1 MACTKGSLG
10 RKTRAALYEAEH
22 GKLEKAASSTLSY
35 LSRIV
40 TGPKRD
46 DHVRMQA
53 ANILLPYL
61 RPKLSAVEQ
70 TNISPEEQQSEADIT
85 AKMAALLEANPEF
98 LTKVLAMQKTE
109 PEEPIPDEQIH

>member
-1 MACTKGSLG
+1 MSRPKGALNK
-10 RKTRAALYEAEH
+10 RTRAALHEAEH

-40 TGPKRD
+40 TDRKRD
-46 DHVRMQA
+46 DQVRMQA

-70 TNISPEEQQSEADIT
+70 TTISDKDQESHEDIMAKLNALVNSQPELLRHLLDAQREAV
-85 AKMAALLEANPEF
+85 PEP
-98 LTKVLAMQKTE
+98 VLQ
-109 PEEPIPDEQIH
+109 